1 MDEMK
6 TFTFRTDRIG
16 DFIISCPFILSYK
29 KKFPNYKITVV
40 TSEYNSKYINSF
52 NFIDKIIPLKNEI
65 KFFPKLLIL
74 IKTIFLLSAERF
86 EDIIVLDGKNRSFFI
101 SLFLKGKKF
110 IFLQSKSINFIS
122 KLFRYNCVFNY
133 QIQNQLK
140 NFSFL
145 ANQRNFNIDKDN
157 INIYDNYKFNTRYTF
172 PKKYIIIHIDEKWF
186 QKFYYKDFT
195 DINPSSNQ
203 IDQLIFKILNITNNI
218 FDIVLTS
225 GAKNLEV
232 IDDYASSL
240 KLVEEN
246 IYEKKIND
254 KIVRYVKNT
263 SFNDLENLVRNSS
276 FLITCEGGISHV
288 SYNLDIETIAFYEKN
303 RLQHMKF
310 WTGHMKKLTLHER
323 KDMKSLLEDANFFNK
338 LKNKVENLV

>member
-1 MDEMK
+1 MAKNLKLFFLCYPHFGTLDNWLPVLNEINDLSGNLA
-6 TFTFRTDRIG
+6 FT
-16 DFIISCPFILSYK
+16 L
-29 KKFPNYKITVV
+29 
-40 TSEYNSKYINSF
+40 
-52 NFIDKIIPLKNEI
+52 IIPN
-65 KFFPKLLIL
+65 P
-74 IKTIFLLSAERF
+74 A
-86 EDIIVLDGKNRSFFI
+86 IIRSFH
-101 SLFLKGKKF
+101 
-110 IFLQSKSINFIS
+110 
-122 KLFRYNCVFNY
+122 
-133 QIQNQLK
+133 
-140 NFSFL
+140 
-145 ANQRNFNIDKDN
+145 KDN
-157 INIYDNYKFNTRYTF
+157 AVVK
-172 PKKYIIIHIDEKWF
+172 
-186 QKFYYKDFT
+186 
-195 DINPSSNQ
+195 
-203 IDQLIFKILNITNNI
+203 ITNNI